1 DIHMTPKGHAALA
14 RALAEALN
22 SPLQVPL
29 RLPEPGLP
37 AGRSFAPIT
46 DEWQTAPEVKV
57 TGSTAL
63 GCSTQI
69 EREWLRVQC
78 RRRKISDEF
87 GGVVVREGQTPATM
101 VMRTV
106 DSLSLVTPLTV
117 GQPLT
122 ARFVWKKEAH
132 E

>member
-1 DIHMTPKGHAALA
+1 EDARGLGLRALDATAGLRRAQPGAFLDHDIHMTPKGHAALA

-69 EREWLRVQC
+69 EH
-78 RRRKISDEF
+78 K
-87 GGVVVREGQTPATM
+87 
-101 VMRTV
+101 
-106 DSLSLVTPLTV
+106 
-117 GQPLT
+117 
-122 ARFVWKKEAH
+122 
-132 E
+132 